1 MARLPRPVRRLGLI
15 SFAED
20 LSSGIVHPIL
30 PLFVTGPLGAPAWAI
45 GVIEG
50 VAEFVASVVKGWA
63 GWHSDYSGLRTGKI
77 RWGYGLPILGKA
89 LLAASFSWPGA
100 LLGRTAERLGK
111 GFRAGPRDA
120 LLSDLVDHPDRGR
133 AFGFHRA
140 MDTAG
145 AFLGGSLGAATLW
158 WILESRPAGDPG
170 DGNAERIV
178 IGVAALLGIWA
189 FALTFLVGE
198 SPRRPVRPAPRPVPI
213 REALRAVPRPFR
225 LAMLGLALFYL
236 GSASDAYLVLRAR
249 EMGLTAVES
258 IFAYSTSFLF
268 AGLVGYPAGRL
279 ADRLSPRL
287 VASAGLVLFA
297 IAYFGFAFAP
307 PWAVWVCFALY
318 GISMSVFDAAAT
330 SLLAG
335 LVPAESRATALGLSH
350 MALGLAGLVG
360 YVGAGLLWTVAGP
373 PMLFAIGAAS
383 ALAAIPVL
391 AASAG
396 PSARATA

>member
-30 PLFVTGPLGAPAWAI
+30 PLFVTGPLGAPAWTI

-50 VAEFVASVVKGWA
+50 VAEFIASVVKGWA
-63 GWHSDYSGLRTGKI
+63 GWHSDSSGRRAGKI

-100 LLGRTAERLGK
+100 LVGRTAERLGK
-111 GFRAGPRDA
+111 GFRVGPRDA
-120 LLSDLVDHPDRGR
+120 LLSDLVDRPDRGR

-145 AFLGGSLGAATLW
+145 GFCGGALGAAMLW
-158 WILESRPAGDPG
+158 WILESRPAGGTG
-170 DGNAERIV
+170 DGSAERMV
-178 IGVAALLGIWA
+178 IAAAALLGIWA
-189 FALTFLVGE
+189 FALAFLVGE
-198 SPRRPVRPAPRPVPI
+198 SPRRPVAPRPRRVPVG
-213 REALRAVPRPFR
+213 EALRAVPRPFR
-225 LAMLGLALFYL
+225 LAMIGLSLFYV

-258 IFAYSTSFLF
+258 VFAYSTSFLF
-268 AGLVGYPAGRL
+268 AGLAGYPAGRL
-279 ADRLSPRL
+279 ADRHSPRV

-297 IAYFGFAFAP
+297 LAYFGFAFAP
-307 PWAVWVCFALY
+307 PPAVWACFALY
-318 GISMSVFDAAAT
+318 GISMSVFDAAAS

-373 PMLFAIGAAS
+373 PLLFSIGAAS

-391 AASAG
+391 AVATRELG
-396 PSARATA
+396 PRA

>member
-30 PLFVTGPLGAPAWAI
+30 PLFVTGPLGAPAWTI

-50 VAEFVASVVKGWA
+50 VAEFIASVVKGWA
-63 GWHSDYSGLRTGKI
+63 GWHSDSSGRRAGKI
-77 RWGYGLPILGKA
+77 RWGYGLPILGKL
-89 LLAASFSWPGA
+89 LLAAAFSWPGA

-111 GFRAGPRDA
+111 GFRVGPRDA
-120 LLSDLVDHPDRGR
+120 LLSELVDRPDRGR

-145 AFLGGSLGAATLW
+145 AFCGGALGAAMLW
-158 WILESRPAGDPG
+158 WIFESKPAGAAG
-170 DGNAERIV
+170 DGHAERLV
-178 IGVAALLGIWA
+178 IAVAALLGIWA

-198 SPRRPVRPAPRPVPI
+198 SPRRAVAPPPRRVPL
-213 REALRAVPRPFR
+213 REAWRAVPRPFR
-225 LAMLGLALFYL
+225 LAMVGISLFYL

-249 EMGLTAVES
+249 EMGLSPVASV
-258 IFAYSTSFLF
+258 FAYSTSFLF
-268 AGLVGYPAGRL
+268 AGLAGYPAGRL
-279 ADRLSPRL
+279 ADRHSPRL
-287 VASAGLVLFA
+287 VATAGLALFA
-297 IAYFGFAFAP
+297 LAYFGFAFAP
-307 PWAVWVCFALY
+307 PPAVWACFAIY
-318 GISMSVFDAAAT
+318 GISMSVFDAAAS

-373 PMLFAIGAAS
+373 PLLFAIGAAS

-391 AASAG
+391 AVATRDL
-396 PSARATA
+396 ARRA

>member
-30 PLFVTGPLGAPAWAI
+30 PLFVTGPLGGPAWAI

-63 GWHSDYSGLRTGKI
+63 GWHSDTSGRRTGKI
-77 RWGYGLPILGKA
+77 RWGYGLPIIGKL

-111 GFRAGPRDA
+111 GFRVGPRDA

-145 AFLGGSLGAATLW
+145 AFCGGALGAAMLW
-158 WILESRPAGDPG
+158 WILGSRPEGAAG

-178 IGVAALLGIWA
+178 IAVAALLGLWA

-198 SPRRPVRPAPRPVPI
+198 STRREVSPPPRPVPL

-225 LAMLGLALFYL
+225 LAMLGLSLFYV

-258 IFAYSTSFLF
+258 VFAYSTSFLF
-268 AGLVGYPAGRL
+268 AGLAGYPAGRL
-279 ADRLSPRL
+279 ADRRSPRL
-287 VASAGLVLFA
+287 VASAGLALFA
-297 IAYFGFAFAP
+297 LSYFGFAFAP
-307 PWAVWVCFALY
+307 DRAVWACFALY
-318 GISMSVFDAAAT
+318 GISISVFDAAAT

-373 PMLFAIGAAS
+373 PLLFAIGAAS
-383 ALAAIPVL
+383 ALAAIPVI
-391 AASAG
+391 AAA
-396 PSARATA
+396 ARGVSRRA

>member
-30 PLFVTGPLGAPAWAI
+30 PLFVTGPLGAPAWTI

-50 VAEFVASVVKGWA
+50 VAEFIASVVKGWA
-63 GWHSDYSGLRTGKI
+63 GWHSDSSGRRAGKI
-77 RWGYGLPILGKA
+77 RWGYGLPILGKL
-89 LLAASFSWPGA
+89 LLAAAFSWPGA

-111 GFRAGPRDA
+111 GFRVGPRDA
-120 LLSDLVDHPDRGR
+120 LLSELVDRPDRGR

-145 AFLGGSLGAATLW
+145 GFCGGALGAAMLW
-158 WILESRPAGDPG
+158 WILESKPAGGAG
-170 DGNAERIV
+170 DGHAERLV
-178 IGVAALLGIWA
+178 IAVAALLGIWA

-198 SPRRPVRPAPRPVPI
+198 SPRRAVAPPPRRVPL
-213 REALRAVPRPFR
+213 REAWRAVPRPFR
-225 LAMLGLALFYL
+225 LAMVGISLFYL

-249 EMGLTAVES
+249 EMGLSPVASV
-258 IFAYSTSFLF
+258 FAYSTSFLF
-268 AGLVGYPAGRL
+268 AGLAGYPAGRL
-279 ADRLSPRL
+279 ADRHSPRI
-287 VASAGLVLFA
+287 VATAGLALFA
-297 IAYFGFAFAP
+297 LAYFGFAFAP
-307 PWAVWVCFALY
+307 PPAVWACFAIY
-318 GISMSVFDAAAT
+318 GISMSVFDAAAS

-373 PMLFAIGAAS
+373 PLLFAIGAAS

-391 AASAG
+391 AVATRDL
-396 PSARATA
+396 ARRA